1 MSKRAF
7 ELAACT
13 LFLVFGLAAE
23 AQQPTKVP
31 RIGYLGGVSSSANSA
46 RIQAF
51 REGLRETGYVEGK
64 NIFIEWRHAEEAK
77 IDRLPALAAD
87 LVRLNVA
94 IIVTGGPP
102 ATRSAKKATAT
113 VPIVMGFDD
122 DPVANGFVV
131 TLARP
136 GGNITGMSALSPE
149 ISGKQLELLK
159 QIVPKL
165 SRLAVLGTST
175 RPGNTQTLKEVEL
188 AADSFGVKIQSLDVL
203 GATDLQTAFRAAN
216 ERRAQAALLLSSPIF
231 TSQRRQIAELAIH
244 SKLPAMYPQQEFVQE
259 GGLTTYSASVI
270 DMYRH
275 AAIYVDKILK
285 GVKPADLPVEQPTK
299 FELVI
304 NLKTARQIGLTIPP
318 NVLARADR
326 VIR

>member
-231 TSQRRQIAELAIH
+231 TSQRRQIAELTIH